1 MHVAA
6 NSQMPSRPISLR
18 GFKSVVAYAGLAVAG
33 STIIGI
39 ISALI
44 TVCLNNFQLAALE
57 CCLLAGSMGVAIAIL
72 QSARSTHEAL
82 RDHVINLNSQDE
94 SSLNSDRTQVELVLL
109 TTVENKTGIV

>member
-6 NSQMPSRPISLR
+6 TNHTPSRSISLR
-18 GFKSVVAYAGLAVAG
+18 GVTSVVAYAGLAVAG

-57 CCLLAGSMGVAIAIL
+57 GCLLACSVGMALAIL
-72 QSARSTHEAL
+72 QSARSTQEAL
-82 RDHVINLNSQDE
+82 RAHVINLNSLDE
-94 SSLNSDRTQVELVLL
+94 SSWNSDRT
-109 TTVENKTGIV
+109 